1 MRKDLPFSMSL
12 SKSSSLPGT
21 STTSPSLDFTSDAF
35 QTEIRLAMKCI
46 TSHYSERS
54 MNELL
59 KLLAMIF
66 PDLRIS
72 GNITLG
78 CTKLT
83 LCYQFGLR

>member
-35 QTEIRLAMKCI
+35 QTEIRPAMKCV

-59 KLLAMIF
+59 KLLAMTF

>member
-35 QTEIRLAMKCI
+35 QTEIRLSMKCV